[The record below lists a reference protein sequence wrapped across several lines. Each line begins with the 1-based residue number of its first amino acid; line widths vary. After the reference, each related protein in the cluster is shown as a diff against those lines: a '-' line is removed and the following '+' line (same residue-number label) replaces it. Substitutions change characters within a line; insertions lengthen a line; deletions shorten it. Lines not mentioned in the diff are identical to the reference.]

1 MRSSQLDAERLD
13 DELTS
18 MLREQLL
25 RCATWVLKP
34 GLLARLQPELTL
46 LLDLLVSCRALQW
59 VMQKKQLATGCSR
72 LMDLADFVAI
82 GRVAVPALCSRFL
95 HV

>member
-13 DELTS
+13 EELTS

-46 LLDLLVSCRALQW
+46 LLDLLVSW
-59 VMQKKQLATGCSR
+59 FDWPSWLAC
-72 LMDLADFVAI
+72 DVA
-82 GRVAVPALCSRFL
+82 A
-95 HV
+95 

>member
-46 LLDLLVSCRALQW
+46 LLDLLVSCCALQ
-59 VMQKKQLATGCSR
+59 S
-72 LMDLADFVAI
+72 
-82 GRVAVPALCSRFL
+82 
-95 HV
+95 